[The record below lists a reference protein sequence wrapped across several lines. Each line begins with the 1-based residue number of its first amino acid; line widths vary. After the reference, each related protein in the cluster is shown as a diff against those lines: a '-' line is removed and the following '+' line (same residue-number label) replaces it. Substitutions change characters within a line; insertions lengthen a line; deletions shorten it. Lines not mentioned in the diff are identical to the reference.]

1 MKGISKNI
9 STPERWARAIVAIFL
24 IPAAFIYGYT
34 FFPLLQSFIGLV
46 LVYNS
51 ISGICW
57 TSRFFGVNTCE
68 R

>member
-34 FFPLLQSFIGLV
+34 FFPLLQSFVGLV
-46 LVYNS
+46 LVYLS
-51 ISGICW
+51 LIHI
-57 TSRFFGVNTCE
+57 
-68 R
+68 